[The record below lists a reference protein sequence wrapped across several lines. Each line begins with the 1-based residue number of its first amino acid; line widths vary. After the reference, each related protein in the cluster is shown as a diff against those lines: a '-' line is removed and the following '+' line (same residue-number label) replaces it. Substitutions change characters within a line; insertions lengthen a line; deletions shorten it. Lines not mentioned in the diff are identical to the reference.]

1 MTVKADMGRKYRAY
15 PTPEQDENLTSW
27 GHHARALWNLALE
40 HRLMIG
46 RKHDGVSWV
55 WSAEQCLLLTE
66 LRNDPDESVNWIR
79 DLPATA
85 GQQVLRRLDEAFKNW
100 ANPNHRARR
109 PLFKCRSSPVSIPF
123 PGQKV
128 RTRKLNRH
136 WAEVYIPKLGWIR
149 FRLSRA
155 LGGEL
160 RSCTLVR
167 DGLGWHVS
175 FGVHV
180 GTTTTEPN
188 GKPGCGVD
196 FGVKVSAWVST
207 ELSPRMMPPSL
218 TTGEQRRLKVLERRK
233 ARQITYAKKHN
244 GGRYSNR
251 LRKTIARISAI
262 RARQA
267 RRRLDFTH
275 KLTTDLAKN
284 HGFVGIEDLPV
295 LNMVKSATGT
305 AAEPGSGVRRKAALN
320 QGIYD
325 NTPGERRR
333 QLNYK
338 TLLYGSQLRP
348 VPPHGTSQT
357 CPECGERDARS
368 RVGCGREF
376 ACVHCGHTDHADRT
390 ASIEIEARARRMG
403 GTVIKSTRSVRKD
416 ARGRST
422 GTRLRAAPDADIA

>member
-1 MTVKADMGRKYRAY
+1 MTADMGRKYRAY
-15 PTPEQDENLTSW
+15 PTPEQDEILTRW
-27 GHHARALWNLALE
+27 RHHARALWNLALE
-40 HRLMIG
+40 HRLMVG

-66 LRNDPDESVNWIR
+66 LRNDPDDSVNWIC

-85 GQQVLRRLDEAFKNW
+85 GQQVLRRLDQAFKNW
-100 ANPNHRARR
+100 ANPSHPARK
-109 PLFKCRSSPVSIPF
+109 PLFKRRGSPVGIPF

-128 RTRKLNRH
+128 RVRRLNRR
-136 WAEVYIPKLGWIR
+136 WAEVCVPKLGWIR

-155 LGGEL
+155 LGGAL

-175 FGVHV
+175 FGVHT
-180 GTTTTEPN
+180 GHRAAEPN
-188 GKPGCGVD
+188 GKRGCGVD

-207 ELSPRMMPPSL
+207 EPTPRLMPPSL
-218 TTGEQRRLKVLERRK
+218 TEGEQRRLKALERRK
-233 ARQITYAKKHN
+233 ARQVTYAKKHN
-244 GGRYSNR
+244 GGSYSNR
-251 LRKTIARISAI
+251 LRRTIAQIAALRG
-262 RARQA
+262 RQA

-284 HGFVGIEDLPV
+284 HGFVGVEDLHI
-295 LNMVKSATGT
+295 LNMVKSAKGT
-305 AAEPGSGVRRKAALN
+305 VEQPGNGVRNKAALN
-320 QGIYD
+320 RGIYD
-325 NTPGERRR
+325 NVPGERRR
-333 QLNYK
+333 QLGYK

-357 CPECGERDARS
+357 CPACGERDARN

-376 ACVHCGHTDHADRT
+376 ACVHCGYTGHADRI

-403 GTVIKSTRSVRKD
+403 DTVIKSTRSVRTD
-416 ARGRST
+416 ARGRSI
-422 GTRLRAAPDADIA
+422 GTRLRAAPDAHMA